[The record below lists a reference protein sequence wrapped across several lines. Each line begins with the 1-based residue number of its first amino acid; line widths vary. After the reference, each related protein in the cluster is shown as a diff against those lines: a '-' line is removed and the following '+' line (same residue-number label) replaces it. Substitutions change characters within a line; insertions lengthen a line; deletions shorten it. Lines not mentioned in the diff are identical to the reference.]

1 MIDNDLVIAI
11 KSKFKTNSNQLRI
24 FQLLS
29 DQQWHCRECANK
41 QIPSAQYAGGGGIQ
55 GLQRGTRNRPGLVIL
70 TQKTFCQNCQAVK
83 LSDCWT
89 GEIKSANASAGI
101 PSSLVEKILR
111 VYNYIDVIE
120 QRQRPAHELI
130 IDHRFPMERWGIS
143 ESSLSCNM
151 TDVEIMAKFQL
162 LKKDT
167 AGNHN
172 LLKSRSCEKCI
183 QTGKRGTPLGIHFW
197 YEAGE
202 DWPAHIP
209 MRGIDAEV
217 GCIGCGWY
225 NFDLWREKLNQRL
238 TAIKNYD

>member
-1 MIDNDLVIAI
+1 MINNDFILAI
-11 KSKFKTNSNQLRI
+11 QSQFKPNSNQLRV

-29 DQQWHCRECANK
+29 DLQWHCRECATK

-55 GLQRGTRNRPGLVIL
+55 GLQRGTRSRSGLVII
-70 TQKTFCQNCQAVK
+70 TDKVFCQNCQAIK
-83 LSDCWT
+83 LSDRWT

-101 PSSLVEKILR
+101 PISLIEKILT
-111 VYNYIDVIE
+111 VYNYTDVIE
-120 QRQRPAHELI
+120 QRQRPAHELV
-130 IDHRFPMERWGIS
+130 IDHRFPMERWGAS
-143 ESSLSCNM
+143 ESPHPVNM
-151 TDVEIMAKFQL
+151 TDMEIIAKFQL

-183 QTGKRGTPLGIHFW
+183 KTSKRGTPLGIHFW

-202 DWPAHIP
+202 DWPANIP
-209 MRGIDAEV
+209 MRGINAEV

-225 NFDLWREKLNQRL
+225 NFDLWRAELNWQL
-238 TAIKNYD
+238 TEIKN